1 MELCL
6 SEFYTTAT
14 LRRCFTFQ
22 WTFQKFH
29 NPFASMHKFMDEVII
44 TSLHGNISFRYW
56 WEKQKQN
63 SSFPKKQQQF
73 VFSLILTIPVWL
85 LQTICATQSMQNNAV
100 CSVLIHNK
108 LSRLFSLLLESL
120 GQIKGTVCHVSQA
133 DQISL
138 DLVNP
143 KLEAEPLIQTQCPIS
158 PFLLYCLLVFI
169 LE

>member
-29 NPFASMHKFMDEVII
+29 NPFVSMRKFMDEVII
-44 TSLHGNISFRYW
+44 TSLHGNKSFRHW

-63 SSFPKKQQQF
+63 SSFPKKQQHLF
-73 VFSLILTIPVWL
+73 FLLLILTISVWL
-85 LQTICATQSMQNNAV
+85 LQSKQNNAV
-100 CSVLIHNK
+100 CSVLIHNN

-138 DLVNP
+138 DLVDP
-143 KLEAEPLIQTQCPIS
+143 KVEAEPLTQTQCPIS
-158 PFLLYCLLVFI
+158 PFLLYCLLCLFSS
-169 LE
+169 

>member
-14 LRRCFTFQ
+14 LRRC
-22 WTFQKFH
+22 
-29 NPFASMHKFMDEVII
+29 ASMHKFMDEVII
-44 TSLHGNISFRYW
+44 TSLHGNRSFRYW

-63 SSFPKKQQQF
+63 SSF
-73 VFSLILTIPVWL
+73 LTIPVWL
-85 LQTICATQSMQNNAV
+85 LQKICAMQSMQNNGI

-143 KLEAEPLIQTQCPIS
+143 KLEAEPLTQTQCPIS
-158 PFLLYCLLVFI
+158 PFLLYCLLCLFSS
-169 LE
+169 